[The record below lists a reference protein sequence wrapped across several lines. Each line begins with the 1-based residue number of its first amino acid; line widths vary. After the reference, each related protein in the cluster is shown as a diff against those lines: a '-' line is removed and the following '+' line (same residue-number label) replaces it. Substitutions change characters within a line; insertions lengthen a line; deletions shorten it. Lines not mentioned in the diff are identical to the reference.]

1 MWNFKQAVRY
11 KYIVLMWFFEWCIW
25 TFQEQ
30 IEAYKAKKKAIDAA
44 PIKKVAEAKAR
55 KKRKVST
62 VIFLKFWYNS
72 MLYIAVICSSAVRR
86 PLSVTAE
93 KIVLTFQYAGI
104 R

>member
-86 PLSVTAE
+86 PLSVTA
-93 KIVLTFQYAGI
+93 
-104 R
+104 